1 MTDLTTV
8 PATDPNR
15 PNNPQHSDERE
26 QGWQAFRLQA
36 DADWAEEL
44 AEEERIRRDVLPTK
58 AIPFPSPVRYPE
70 IVIDRNVPMRM
81 RDGVIL
87 RADIYRPK
95 ADGRFP
101 VAINRGPYD
110 KTSSLDD
117 TPAVARNLAQRGYVC
132 IAQDVRGRYASE
144 GSYEPLCNEIEDGVD
159 TVEWAA
165 GQPWSTGKV
174 GMFGISYNGFVQFCA
189 AAGRAPHLSCIY
201 PGMIGYG
208 FRTRKMGVPWLK
220 SLGAWL
226 IWAGQ
231 GRECLNGNRID
242 TWHLPLHEIDDKS
255 GYPTPAF
262 DALVNMDLEYRLP
275 GEMPEKTARE
285 QLRNIEAATCCVAGW
300 YDELI
305 EDTLDCWVKLRET
318 LPDARLII
326 GPWHHNLCDLEEP
339 RMGRIATEDIE
350 LKRYYEEMERFF
362 ARHLKGEEDASS
374 NTETPIKL
382 YVMGRNTWRNEY
394 EWPLART
401 QYRTLYL
408 HSSGSAGTSLED
420 GELHWRAPASEQPPD
435 EYDYNPQD
443 PVRWTHDVD
452 IWSYL
457 LEMGDRRDLDLRPDV
472 LVYTSPVLEED
483 AEITGCIKAV
493 LFASSDCED
502 TDFVVNLVDVHPDG
516 HTQYLT
522 HGIVRARY
530 RHGLANPELLQP
542 GKIYKYEIGLWPTGN
557 VFLAGH
563 RIRFEITS
571 SDFDRYARNQNV
583 AAAPGR
589 TSETRVAHQAVFHS
603 GDTPSHLVV
612 PVIPPQ

>member
-1 MTDLTTV
+1 MS
-8 PATDPNR
+8 ATDPNR
-15 PNNPQHSDERE
+15 PNDAHERA
-26 QGWQAFRLQA
+26 WRSFRQQA
-36 DADWAEEL
+36 DAVWAEEL
-44 AEEERIRRDVLPTK
+44 AEEERIRREVLPSK

-70 IVIDRNVPMRM
+70 IVIDRNVRMRM
-81 RDGVIL
+81 RDGVVL
-87 RADIYRPK
+87 RADIYRPD
-95 ADGRFP
+95 AGGRFP
-101 VAINRGPYD
+101 VAVTRGPYD

-117 TPAVARNLAQRGYVC
+117 IPAVGRNLARRGYVC
-132 IAQDVRGRYASE
+132 VAQDVRGRYASD
-144 GSYEPLCNEIEDGVD
+144 GSYEPFLTEMEDGVD

-165 GQPWSTGKV
+165 AQPWSTGKV
-174 GMFGISYNGFVQFCA
+174 GMFGISYAGFVQFCA

-208 FRTRKMGVPWLK
+208 LHTRKTGIPWLA

-231 GRECLNGNRID
+231 GRESLNGNRVD

-262 DALVNMDLEYRLP
+262 DALVNMDLDFRLP
-275 GEMPEKTARE
+275 GEMAEETARE
-285 QLRNIEAATCCVAGW
+285 HLRNIEVATCCVAGW

-339 RMGRIATEDIE
+339 RIGSIATEDIE

-362 ARHLKGEEDASS
+362 AWHLKGEEVASPDS
-374 NTETPIKL
+374 GAPVRL
-382 YVMGRNTWRNEY
+382 YVMGRNRWRNEH

-401 QYRTLYL
+401 QYRTLFL

-420 GELHWRAPASEQPPD
+420 GELHWQAPVDEQPPD
-435 EYDYNPQD
+435 KYDYDPQD

-457 LEMGDRRDLDLRPDV
+457 LEMGDRRDVELRSDV
-472 LVYTSPVLEED
+472 LVYTSPVLDED
-483 AEITGCIKAV
+483 TEITGCIKAV

-530 RHGLANPELLQP
+530 RHGLANPKLLQP
-542 GKIYKYEIGLWPTGN
+542 GRVCAYEIGLRPTSN
-557 VFLAGH
+557 VFLTGH
-563 RIRFEITS
+563 RIRIEITS
-571 SDFDRYARNQNV
+571 SDFDRYARNQNI
-583 AAAPGR
+583 AAPEG
-589 TSETRVAHQAVFHS
+589 TGATCVAHQAVFHS
-603 GDTPSHLVV
+603 GDSLSHLVV
-612 PVIPPQ
+612 PVIPSP

>member
-1 MTDLTTV
+1 MA
-8 PATDPNR
+8 ATDPQR
-15 PNNPQHSDERE
+15 PKSTRRSDERE
-26 QGWQAFRLQA
+26 RAWQAFRRQA
-36 DADWAEEL
+36 DAAWEEDL
-44 AEEERIRRDVLPTK
+44 AEEERIRREVLPTK

-70 IVIDRNVPMRM
+70 IVIERNVPIRM
-81 RDGVIL
+81 RDGVVL

-95 ADGRFP
+95 AGGRYP

-110 KTSSLDD
+110 KNSSLDD
-117 TPAVARNLAQRGYVC
+117 IPAVARNLALRGYVC
-132 IAQDVRGRYASE
+132 VAQDVRGRYASD
-144 GSYEPLCNEIEDGVD
+144 GGYAPLDPEIEDGVD

-165 GQPWSTGKV
+165 AQPWSTGRV

-189 AAGRAPHLSCIY
+189 AAGRATHLSCIY

-208 FRTRKMGVPWLK
+208 FHTRKAGIPWLA

-231 GRECLNGNRID
+231 GRESLNDRRID

-255 GYPTPAF
+255 GYPTAAF
-262 DALVNMDLEYRLP
+262 DALVTMDLDDRLP
-275 GEMPEKTARE
+275 GEMSEETEKEHLGKIQVPTY
-285 QLRNIEAATCCVAGW
+285 CVAGW

-305 EDTLDCWVKLRET
+305 ADTLDCWVRLRET
-318 LPDARLII
+318 LPRARLIV

-339 RMGRIATEDIE
+339 RMGKIVTDDIE

-362 ARHLKGEEDASS
+362 ARHLKGEDVESYDA
-374 NTETPIKL
+374 EAPIRL
-382 YVMGRNTWRNEY
+382 YVMGRNVWRDEY

-401 QYRTLYL
+401 ECRTLYL
-408 HSSGSAGTSLED
+408 HSGGSAGTSLED
-420 GELHWRAPASEQPPD
+420 GELRWQPAVAEQPAD
-435 EYDYNPQD
+435 EYDYNPLD
-443 PVRWTHDVD
+443 PVRWSHDVD

-457 LEMGDRRDLDLRPDV
+457 LEMGDRRSLERRPDV

-483 AEITGCIKAV
+483 AEITGRIKAV

-530 RHGLANPELLQP
+530 RHGLENPKLLEP
-542 GKIYKYEIGLWPTGN
+542 GKIYRYEIRLWPTSN

-563 RIRFEITS
+563 RIRVEITS
-571 SDFDRYARNQNV
+571 SDFDRYARNQNI
-583 AAAPGR
+583 AADPGR
-589 TSETRVAHQAVFHS
+589 TGETRVAHQAVFHS
-603 GDTPSHLVV
+603 GDASSHLVV
-612 PVIPPQ
+612 PVIPIR